1 MTAAPARRE
10 VVHLPASAAAA
21 PSRPPTCPACGRP
34 FPDAAEP
41 GLGRLLL
48 AELERAP
55 GASGSELAR
64 RVGRRK
70 QDVLRELDRL
80 RRAGLAE
87 RELGRRGFRWRL
99 AGTTREPEPSA
110 AGVAYAPA
118 VVELVVQLLLAPFC
132 GPPRGRLLALLA
144 LAAYLAALVAA
155 VLEEGGR

>member
-1 MTAAPARRE
+1 MTAAPARKE
-10 VVHLPASAAAA
+10 VGHLPASAAAA
-21 PSRPPTCPACGRP
+21 PSRPPACSACGRP

-48 AELERAP
+48 AELERSA

-70 QDVLRELDRL
+70 QDVLRELERL

-87 RELGRRGFRWRL
+87 RGLGRRGYRWRL
-99 AGTTREPEPSA
+99 PGTEPEPGPPA

-118 VVELVVQLLLAPFC
+118 VVELVVQLLLVPFASP
-132 GPPRGRLLALLA
+132 GRGRVLALLA
-144 LAAYLAALVAA
+144 LAAYVAALVAA